1 MGCTSSRAQI
11 SWTPGDENKDEVIEF
26 IVKYNTSFDEPNVY
40 HVGAKVKRGQHSA
53 QINLSPYANYTFHVL
68 ARNSLGISDPSPFT
82 QSKCETPAKK
92 PVHDPDWVCTSSEEP
107 NQLVIRWKVCDDSSL
122 NINSYL
128 LKVIFLIPPNFNKR
142 SFPNFFLSNVWFIF

>member
-53 QINLSPYANYTFHVL
+53 QINLSPYANYTFHVI
-68 ARNSLGISDPSPFT
+68 ARNTLGISDPSPFT

-92 PVHDPDWVCTSSEEP
+92 PVNDPDWVCTSSEEP
-107 NQLVIRWKVCDDSSL
+107 DQLVIRWKVSDQITCT
-122 NINSYL
+122 NIMTGQFSH
-128 LKVIFLIPPNFNKR
+128 
-142 SFPNFFLSNVWFIF
+142 